1 MKRLTLLT
9 LAILASATIASAQ
22 TQAEAKSTKFD
33 STTPAK
39 VVIKNPA
46 IDMTGYLAVAAE
58 AAQYRESRRLTEDEF
73 IKTSREPGTI
83 VLDAR
88 SAEKY
93 RELHIKGAINLSFP
107 DITVDSL
114 NTMLPNKNARI
125 LIYCNNNFVGEQKAF
140 PTKMPTASLNLSTY
154 IALYNYGYR
163 NVYELGPL
171 LDVKTSKLEFE
182 GTIRQ

>member
-58 AAQYRESRRLTEDEF
+58 AAH
-73 IKTSREPGTI
+73 PGHPSWMKPRTDQNQPQN
-83 VLDAR
+83 V
-88 SAEKY
+88 
-93 RELHIKGAINLSFP
+93 GP
-107 DITVDSL
+107 G
-114 NTMLPNKNARI
+114 
-125 LIYCNNNFVGEQKAF
+125 FVRMK
-140 PTKMPTASLNLSTY
+140 
-154 IALYNYGYR
+154 
-163 NVYELGPL
+163 PL
-171 LDVKTSKLEFE
+171 MIGSPV
-182 GTIRQ
+182 